1 MAQHQ
6 CIWQVHM
13 ASAYGKCM
21 ACVACHDKE
30 ATALDQALPVTWLLL
45 DWLYPD
51 CLMYSL
57 VCTQLL
63 RLMPKIEK
71 AGTEDWEQLQLVQLL
86 ACTTPA
92 NPNSVHCEEA
102 G

>member
-1 MAQHQ
+1 
-6 CIWQVHM
+6 
-13 ASAYGKCM
+13 M